1 MRRSPRELDPN
12 AQPQDGG
19 GVGQWGFAERAD
31 DDAAE
36 AAGGRGAGRSRG
48 SRADRSERASKERTP
63 LIVWILAGLGAVAAA
78 VSIVAA
84 LRPETALNWVWP
96 AGIGL
101 FLGGGAWV
109 IAALRGARKWPG
121 VVAAVLCVAG
131 IAAPVTTATV
141 QRAELEKQAQ
151 ALVQDEDDEAAGDD
165 FNESAVA
172 SDLPGL
178 VAGALP
184 VGTGADVGQLRVVV
198 QKVELNAGAAVAS
211 EDPQAP
217 APEGRYVTATV
228 EVGNRSDAAI
238 SPGTDLTYELIA
250 GDGTQV
256 DALTCGAQLQDSPV
270 LAADLAAGETG
281 TYNVCFDVPA
291 EMNDNA
297 VLESSA
303 VRVADALASD
313 RSAGF
318 WSAG

>member
-19 GVGQWGFAERAD
+19 GVGQWGFADRA

-36 AAGGRGAGRSRG
+36 APGGRGAGRSRG
-48 SRADRSERASKERTP
+48 SRADRAERAPKEPTP
-63 LIVWILAGLGAVAAA
+63 LIVWILAGLGAVAAV

-109 IAALRGARKWPG
+109 MAALRGAHKWPG
-121 VVAAVLCVAG
+121 IVAAALCIVG
-131 IAAPVTTATV
+131 IAAPVITANV
-141 QRAELEKQAQ
+141 QRAELEKRAQ
-151 ALVQDEDDEAAGDD
+151 TLVQDEDDEAAGDD

-198 QKVELNAGAAVAS
+198 QKVDLQATAAVAS

-250 GDGTQV
+250 GDGTRV

-270 LAADLAAGETG
+270 LAADLPAGQTG

-291 EMNDNA
+291 EMNDDA